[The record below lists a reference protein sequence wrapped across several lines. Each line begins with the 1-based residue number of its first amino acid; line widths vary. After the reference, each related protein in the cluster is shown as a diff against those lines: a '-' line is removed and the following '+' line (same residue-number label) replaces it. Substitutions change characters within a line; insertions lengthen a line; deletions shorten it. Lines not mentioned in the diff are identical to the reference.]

1 MVFAY
6 VSVKGWI
13 IDPYVQSFFDS
24 FHEVMVLP
32 PHNAEILNT
41 NIVTSDVVMV
51 KYWGRG
57 LQMFL
62 EPLPKSS
69 LGLA

>member
-24 FHEVMVLP
+24 SHEVLVLF
-32 PHNAEILNT
+32 PHNTKILNSD
-41 NIVTSDVVMV
+41 IVTSDIVMV
-51 KYWGRG
+51 KYWGGG
-57 LQMFL
+57 LEMFL
-62 EPLPKSS
+62 EPLSKSS
-69 LGLA
+69 